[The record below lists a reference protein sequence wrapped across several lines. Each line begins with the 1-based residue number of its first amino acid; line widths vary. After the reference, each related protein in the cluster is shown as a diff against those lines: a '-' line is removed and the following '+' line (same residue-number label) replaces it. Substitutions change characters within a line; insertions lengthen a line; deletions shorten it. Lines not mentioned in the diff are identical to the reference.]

1 MEEKYKDLIDRLT
14 AEIYN
19 KAVDSLLP
27 SQMHSEL
34 KKDIKQDLW
43 LELYSHIAANPD
55 ADLDSVKK
63 RLNNMSV
70 TSLPD
75 PRMISVSEMDWR
87 IK

>member
-14 AEIYN
+14 SEIYN

-27 SQMHSEL
+27 GQLHSEL

-43 LELYSHIAANPD
+43 LELYSHIAAYPD

-63 RLNNMSV
+63 RLINMSV